1 MVSKTGAQI
10 RLSLDCGPMRR
21 IFKQGYP
28 VQSASKR
35 PGVTTLYLFSFAN
48 CFFDLTSCNGNKPVL
63 NSGFHAVDSGFQLLG
78 SSLC

>member
-1 MVSKTGAQI
+1 MVSKTAAQI

-63 NSGFHAVDSGFQLLG
+63 NSGFLIVDSGFQVLG